1 MYCQHKFSYNQLD
14 HAGPTI
20 FLTVIS
26 IGFAAAVH
34 FEDQLAQCKKCGH
47 MGGKMLVPAQAY
59 RESGM
64 TAYAKLQ
71 QSEFERQQTAVTV
84 RSSIRRLWA
93 PATST

>member
-1 MYCQHKFSYNQLD
+1 
-14 HAGPTI
+14 
-20 FLTVIS
+20 
-26 IGFAAAVH
+26 
-34 FEDQLAQCKKCGH
+34 